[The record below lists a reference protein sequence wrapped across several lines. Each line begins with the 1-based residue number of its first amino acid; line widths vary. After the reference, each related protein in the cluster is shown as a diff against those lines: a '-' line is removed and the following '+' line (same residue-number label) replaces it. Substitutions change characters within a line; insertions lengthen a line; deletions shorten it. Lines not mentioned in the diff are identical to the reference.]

1 MQGCQKFRGVVIGPP
16 QGVAS
21 GSESASGF
29 GLNPMTCVRNS
40 TKRKL
45 ICQGTRYVEPL
56 ARLFITQLAAAKVSR
71 PDFGPN
77 QRKFR
82 RHFKGVFWNGNMEV
96 RILPGQPASPTTGD
110 FALSKLRNARQ
121 WRAFANRLAVSGLQN
136 RPLSE
141 RNRR

>member
-96 RILPGQPASPTTGD
+96 RILPGQPGSA
-110 FALSKLRNARQ
+110 ALIGK
-121 WRAFANRLAVSGLQN
+121 VSDP
-136 RPLSE
+136 R
-141 RNRR
+141 